1 MPPFFGSITAKGAAW
16 LRRDGSSVRPPYY
29 GKTVDSRGS
38 RVLQARVALGGKV
51 GARVTL
57 LSTDEP
63 HLLAKIG
70 QAAEVMSLNDD
81 GTITVHWDLGD
92 ESSIDILN
100 SRVAVHP

>member
-1 MPPFFGSITAKGAAW
+1 MPPFFGSITTKRATW
-16 LRRDGSSVRPPYY
+16 LRRDGSSVRSLHY

-57 LSTDEP
+57 LSTEEP

-70 QAAEVMSLNDD
+70 EAAEVRSLNDD
-81 GTITVHWDLGD
+81 GTITVHWDRGD
-92 ESSIDILN
+92 ESSIDVLN
-100 SRVAVHP
+100 SRVEVHP